1 MVGAAAFDPGTKP
14 AKRRS
19 WSRGVRLAVNLPK
32 SIRSQELTVQ
42 LVPRLPSDARSA
54 MRQLIRPDVLFVIGT
69 GVQQRPCFQHDYIQ
83 AAFGQHLG
91 GGTAPRTRADDADV
105 VYLG

>member
-1 MVGAAAFDPGTKP
+1 MVGAAAFDPRTKP

-19 WSRGVRLAVNLPK
+19 WSCGVRLAVNLPK
-32 SIRSQELTVQ
+32 SIGRQKLAIQ
-42 LVPRLPSDARSA
+42 LVSRLPSDARSA
-54 MRQLIRPDVLFVIGT
+54 MGQLIRPHVLFVVGT
-69 GVQQRPCFQHDYIQ
+69 RIQQRPCLQHDYIQ

-91 GGTAPRTRADDADV
+91 GCTAPRTRPDDADV